1 MRKHFLVFTVCLAI
15 CGAVSAQDWPCFR
28 GPETGVSKATGLPLS
43 WDGKTGKGVAW
54 KLELPG
60 KGVSSPVVVGNRLY
74 LTAAVGYLEKRLVVL
89 AVDPGSGKQLWKRQL
104 TATGPTACHPT
115 TSMAGPTPVAD
126 AQGVYALFAT
136 GDLVS
141 FSPDGDLRWYRSLV
155 TDHPTVGN
163 QVGMASS
170 LALSGGLV
178 IVQMENIGE
187 SFIAG
192 IEPGTGI
199 EKWRIPRESSSTWN
213 SPVAV
218 QVGGKDRVIVQNAKG
233 FVLLDPANGQEIWS
247 HKGPMVPIASP
258 AVSEGQLFACGS
270 PFVAM
275 PLGDSQGKI
284 TWESSK
290 MGARHA
296 SPLAVDGKVYGVVQ
310 IGLNCLD
317 AKSGKEVWQQRLKG
331 PISASPVAADGR
343 IYLFAE
349 DGSGYVVKLGGDKPQ
364 LLATNTLGESVSATP
379 AIQGG
384 KLILRAEKHLW
395 CFQAP

>member
-1 MRKHFLVFTVCLAI
+1 MRNSWLVLAVLLV
-15 CGAVSAQDWPCFR
+15 ANAALSAQDWPCFR
-28 GPETGVSKATGLPLS
+28 GPDTGVSKATGLPLS

-104 TATGPTACHPT
+104 AATGPTACHPT

-126 AQGVYALFAT
+126 SQGVYALFAT

-141 FSPDGDLRWYRSLV
+141 FSPEGDLRWYRSLV

-170 LALSGGLV
+170 LAMSGGHV

-192 IEPGTGI
+192 IDPLTGI
-199 EKWRIPRESSSTWN
+199 EKWRVPRESSSTWN

-218 QVGGKDRVIVQNAKG
+218 QLGGRDRVLIQNAKG
-233 FVLLDPANGQEIWS
+233 LVLLDPVSGKEIWS
-247 HKGPMVPIASP
+247 HKGQMVPIASP
-258 AVSEGQLFACGS
+258 AVVDGQLYACGS

-275 PLGDSQGKI
+275 TLAESPGKVA
-284 TWESSK
+284 WESSK
-290 MGARHA
+290 MGSRHA

-310 IGLNCLD
+310 VGLNCLD
-317 AKSGKEVWQQRLKG
+317 AKTGQEVWQQRLKG
-331 PISASPVAADGR
+331 PISASPLAADGR

-349 DGSGYVVKLGGDKPQ
+349 DGTGYVMKQGGDKPQ
-364 LLATNTLGESVSATP
+364 LLATNDLGESVSATP
-379 AIQGG
+379 AIHSG
-384 KLILRAEKHLW
+384 KLILRADKHLW
-395 CFQAP
+395 CLSAP